1 MKTLAAFVLLCLLE
15 ALPASA
21 NPSALPQELRAELA
35 DAQLAGRA
43 KLKVLGFQIYDAAL
57 WVAPGFK
64 SKAFPE
70 HAFALELAYLRKVSN
85 EDIASRSIEEMR
97 RFATLSPEQD
107 AKWSKQMREIFPTVQ
122 AGDRLTGFHRPGI
135 GASFHFNGK
144 FKGEIRDPEFARLFF
159 GIWLFEATA
168 KPSVRQALLAML
180 TE

>member
-1 MKTLAAFVLLCLLE
+1 MKITTTLVLLGLLW
-15 ALPASA
+15 LQPVSA
-21 NPSALPQELRAELA
+21 NQSVLPQELRTELA

-57 WVAPGFK
+57 WVTPGFK
-64 SKAFPE
+64 SKAFSE

-107 AKWSKQMREIFPTVQ
+107 AKWLKQMREIFPNVQ
-122 AGDRLTGFHRPGI
+122 AGDRLTGFYRPGI
-135 GASFHFNGK
+135 GASFHFNGN

-159 GIWLFEATA
+159 GIWLFETTA
-168 KPSVRQALLAML
+168 KPSIRQALLARL